1 MATKHLL
8 SPFREHRK
16 LHKATQAHKD
26 PTGSRDRNSKNSH
39 AKTVLEASN
48 SWDPAS
54 ANPDNTLTEESPYTE
69 QFFSD
74 MAKTIIHSF
83 PFRKFAKQHGC
94 KVEDVFHAVRA
105 TVVEPLSKPICAKA
119 ARHAAAVRIAHAT
132 KATESTKSKCNAPTS
147 TSNKSPELRRKA
159 KRRKTMAPS
168 ERQLVEQDISDD
180 CSPAEAKIEGSR
192 LFHKN

>member
-8 SPFREHRK
+8 SPFQDHHNP
-16 LHKATQAHKD
+16 HKTSQTHKNI
-26 PTGSRDRNSKNSH
+26 TGSRDRNPENSH
-39 AKTVLEASN
+39 GKTAFEAFD
-48 SWDPAS
+48 SWGPAS
-54 ANPDNTLTEESPYTE
+54 VSSDNTLPEEESPYTE

-105 TVVEPLSKPICAKA
+105 TVVEPLSKPTCAKA

-132 KATESTKSKCNAPTS
+132 KATESTKSKSNAPTS
-147 TSNKSPELRRKA
+147 TSNKSPELRRSA

-168 ERQLVEQDISDD
+168 ERQLVEQDIYGNYI
-180 CSPAEAKIEGSR
+180 PVEAKKKRGR
-192 LFHKN
+192 LFS